1 MLQTADCVSWYNRWA
16 YILYERTMVAAL
28 LSYQKKYLV
37 CVRENVID
45 HIFFDDPGT
54 YKLK

>member
-1 MLQTADCVSWYNRWA
+1 MDTADCVSWYNRWA

-28 LSYQKKYLV
+28 LSYQKKHLV